1 MINIENNNIEPDNI
15 ESQICERVY
24 DYFNGALSPQEVRVF
39 ERHLV
44 QCPDCE
50 KSVLTLDRM
59 LSAINED
66 ESAAA
71 ALPDLPKIKSEIL
84 PRRAERKTKP

>member
-1 MINIENNNIEPDNI
+1 MINIENNNTGQDNI

-24 DYFNGALSPQEVRVF
+24 DYYNGALSPQEVRVF
-39 ERHLV
+39 ERHLI

-50 KSVLTLDRM
+50 KTVLMLDRM
-59 LSAINED
+59 LSTINED
-66 ESAAA
+66 DSAAA
-71 ALPDLPKIKSEIL
+71 SLPDLPQVKSEIL